1 VFIAISTSH
10 FRHYFDTFRSINK
23 ISSKIEA
30 KCTTKPIM
38 ALEVFKDDKN
48 VMNPK
53 GPVKDLR
60 IFESEI

>member
-1 VFIAISTSH
+1 
-10 FRHYFDTFRSINK
+10 
-23 ISSKIEA
+23 
-30 KCTTKPIM
+30 M

-60 IFESEI
+60 IFESEIWA

>member
-1 VFIAISTSH
+1 
-10 FRHYFDTFRSINK
+10 
-23 ISSKIEA
+23 
-30 KCTTKPIM
+30 M

>member
-1 VFIAISTSH
+1 LASH
-10 FRHYFDTFRSINK
+10 QK
-23 ISSKIEA
+23 VSSKIEA
-30 KCTTKPIM
+30 KCTSEPIM